1 VIEVMVVDD
10 DFMVARIHTGF
21 VERTPGF
28 TVTGVAHTGAQ
39 ALVEAERL
47 QPDLVLLDVYLPDVS
62 GLDLLGALREA
73 APEVDVLVISAAREA
88 ETVRRALRGG
98 IVHYLMKPFSY
109 DDLRARLEHYQ
120 QAYAGLAS
128 AEADQADVDRVF
140 GVRGS
145 EKRLPKGFS
154 PETLRLVEDAQ
165 YRPHRC
171 ILTRLPASGRLVL
184 RFAGVPRASRLVA
197 YGGFAYFLERDA
209 VTPQVALT
217 VNDERRSL
225 GSRRFAGADGWARLD
240 AGGTEGG
247 AVEVTVERVASSQS
261 DFCFSLEAR

>member
-1 VIEVMVVDD
+1 MIEVLVVDD

-39 ALVEAERL
+39 ALAEAERL

-88 ETVRRALRGG
+88 DTVRRALRGG

-109 DDLRARLEHYQ
+109 DDLRVRLEHYQ
-120 QAYAGLAS
+120 QAYAGIGG
-128 AEADQADVDRVF
+128 ERTDQADIDRVF
-140 GVRGS
+140 GLTGT

-154 PETLRLVEDAQ
+154 AQTLRLVEDMLRAATGDVSAAEAASLLGISRVSARR
-165 YRPHRC
+165 YLEHLAETGRVEVSLRYGEVGRP
-171 ILTRLPASGRLVL
+171 
-184 RFAGVPRASRLVA
+184 
-197 YGGFAYFLERDA
+197 
-209 VTPQVALT
+209 
-217 VNDERRSL
+217 ERRYVW
-225 GSRRFAGADGWARLD
+225 R
-240 AGGTEGG
+240 
-247 AVEVTVERVASSQS
+247 
-261 DFCFSLEAR
+261 

>member
-1 VIEVMVVDD
+1 MIEVLVVDD

-28 TVTGVAHTGAQ
+28 TVTGVAHSGAH

-98 IVHYLMKPFSY
+98 IVHDLMKPFSY
-109 DDLRARLEHYQ
+109 DDLRVRLEHYQ
-120 QAYAGLAS
+120 QTYAGMGG
-128 AEADQADVDRVF
+128 ERTDQADIDRVF
-140 GVRGS
+140 GLAGT

-154 PETLRLVEDAQ
+154 AQTLRLVEDMLRAATADVSAAEAASLLGISRVSARR
-165 YRPHRC
+165 YLEHLYETGRVEVSLRYGEVGRP
-171 ILTRLPASGRLVL
+171 
-184 RFAGVPRASRLVA
+184 
-197 YGGFAYFLERDA
+197 
-209 VTPQVALT
+209 
-217 VNDERRSL
+217 ERRYAW
-225 GSRRFAGADGWARLD
+225 R
-240 AGGTEGG
+240 
-247 AVEVTVERVASSQS
+247 
-261 DFCFSLEAR
+261 

>member
-1 VIEVMVVDD
+1 MIEVLIVDD

-39 ALVEAERL
+39 AVLDAERL

-88 ETVRRALRGG
+88 DTVRRALRGG

-109 DDLRARLEHYQ
+109 DDLRVRLEHYQ
-120 QAYAGLAS
+120 QAYAGIGG
-128 AEADQADVDRVF
+128 ERTDQADIDRVF
-140 GVRGS
+140 GLTGT

-154 PETLRLVEDAQ
+154 AQTLRLVEDMLRAAKADVSAAEAASLLGISRVSARR
-165 YRPHRC
+165 YLEHLSETGRVEVSLRYGEVGRP
-171 ILTRLPASGRLVL
+171 
-184 RFAGVPRASRLVA
+184 
-197 YGGFAYFLERDA
+197 
-209 VTPQVALT
+209 
-217 VNDERRSL
+217 ERRYAW
-225 GSRRFAGADGWARLD
+225 R
-240 AGGTEGG
+240 
-247 AVEVTVERVASSQS
+247 
-261 DFCFSLEAR
+261 